1 MSDAVISTEPRGG
14 LRAWIL
20 ASRPA
25 TLTAAVVPVAVGTA
39 VAVAVGGFRLL
50 PALAALFGA
59 ICIQIGTNFANDVF
73 DYEKGAD
80 TEARLGPTR
89 AVQAG
94 LLSAGQV
101 RVGMYVVFGLAV
113 LAGLYLTWVGG
124 WVVVAIG
131 VLSILSGV
139 LYTAGPY
146 PLAYLGLGDVFVM
159 IFFGFVAVMGTTY
172 VQTLSWPALGWW
184 ASVPVGALSTGVL
197 VVNNVRDRLQ
207 DVHANKRTLPVRF
220 GRRFAEVQYILL
232 MLAAYAVPVAL
243 WATKQA
249 GLPVLL
255 PLVTLPVA
263 ARLTRD
269 LFRLEG
275 KPLNAT
281 LAGTAKLLLL
291 FGALF
296 AGGLVA

>member
-1 MSDAVISTEPRGG
+1 M
-14 LRAWIL
+14 
-20 ASRPA
+20 
-25 TLTAAVVPVAVGTA
+25 
-39 VAVAVGGFRLL
+39 
-50 PALAALFGA
+50 
-59 ICIQIGTNFANDVF
+59 
-73 DYEKGAD
+73 
-80 TEARLGPTR
+80 
-89 AVQAG
+89 
-94 LLSAGQV
+94 
-101 RVGMYVVFGLAV
+101 
-113 LAGLYLTWVGG
+113 
-124 WVVVAIG
+124 
-131 VLSILSGV
+131 
-139 LYTAGPY
+139 
-146 PLAYLGLGDVFVM
+146 
-159 IFFGFVAVMGTTY
+159 
-172 VQTLSWPALGWW
+172 
-184 ASVPVGALSTGVL
+184 GALSTGVL